1 MIQVRLGMFETNSS
15 STHSLIITTR
25 EEYDKLLS
33 GEYLID
39 RCSEKIVPR
48 AEAVKEIEENW
59 PTWHEDLK
67 GMFEE
72 PTIED
77 AFREDS
83 DFDTLEHYMN
93 DDYLE
98 SYEEEYTTPSGD
110 RIVVFGKYG
119 YDS

>member
-25 EEYDKLLS
+25 EDYDKLLS

-39 RCSEKIVPR
+39 RYNDKLVPR
-48 AEAVKEIEENW
+48 AEAIKEIEENW
-59 PTWHEDLK
+59 PTWHDDLK
-67 GMFEE
+67 SMYEE

-77 AFREDS
+77 AFRDN
-83 DFDTLEHYMN
+83 DLDTLEHYMD

-98 SYEEEYTTPSGD
+98 TYEEEYTTPSGD

-119 YDS
+119 YN